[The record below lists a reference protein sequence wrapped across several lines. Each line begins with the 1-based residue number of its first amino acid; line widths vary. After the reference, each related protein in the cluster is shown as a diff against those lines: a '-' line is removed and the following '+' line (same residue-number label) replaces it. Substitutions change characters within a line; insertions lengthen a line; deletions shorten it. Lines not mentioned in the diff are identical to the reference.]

1 MTLKNASEPQRKE
14 KLGGTGEGWANAF
27 YVPIPL
33 DGQGAFTMSARI
45 ELEPGASIGY
55 HQHADNEEVYFIL
68 GGNGI
73 YTEEGDELN
82 VSFGDVLL
90 CRMGRSHGIRNT
102 GSVPLIV
109 GAAIARRN

>member
-1 MTLKNASEPQRKE
+1 MTLKNSDSPVRKE

-27 YVPIPL
+27 YVPIP

-45 ELEPGASIGY
+45 ELDQGASIGY

-68 GGNGI
+68 GGQGV
-73 YTEEGDELN
+73 YTEEGETLN
-82 VSFGDVLL
+82 VSCGDVLL

-102 GSVPLIV
+102 GSEPLIV